1 MRTRILLVL
10 AVGAAC
16 LLTTTTAATG
26 AGPSPG
32 LSFGS
37 VGLAHGNERYV
48 TVPAGKSTTLEAI
61 KRGGGNVLRFMSI
74 KGAWGIP
81 LVAFDGTTG
90 GLLPDGRTLLLAQSI
105 YSGQGFRKQT
115 SFMFVDV
122 RKMKRVETITLKGA
136 FAFDALSP
144 NGRYMYLIQY
154 LSIEQPSQYRVRAY
168 DLTTRRLLARIVADK
183 RSWETSM
190 EGMPVTRTEADAWS
204 YTLYGATSARPF
216 IHALDTRHV
225 AAVCIDMPWK
235 YQPDKIWN
243 FRLRT
248 DGDGHLV
255 VRGPRG
261 RALVVVDRQTFRVLS
276 AVRNP

>member
-16 LLTTTTAATG
+16 LLTATTAATG

-48 TVPAGKSTTLEAI
+48 TVPAGKATTLEAI
-61 KRGGGNVLRFMSI
+61 KRGGGDVLRFMSI
-74 KGAWGIP
+74 RGSWGIP

-115 SFMFVDV
+115 SFRFVDV
-122 RKMKRVETITLKGA
+122 RKMKQLETITLQGA

-144 NGRYMYLIQY
+144 NGRYLYLIQY
-154 LSIEQPSQYRVRAY
+154 LSSEQPAAYRVRAY
-168 DLTTRRLLARIVADK
+168 DLTAGRLLAKIVADK

-190 EGMPVTRTEADAWS
+190 EGMPVTRTEADGWS

-248 DGDGHLV
+248 DGDGHLL

>member
-1 MRTRILLVL
+1 MRTRILLVV
-10 AVGAAC
+10 AVGATC
-16 LLTTTTAATG
+16 LLTATTAATG

-32 LSFGS
+32 LSYGS
-37 VGLAHGNERYV
+37 VGLAHGDERYV
-48 TVPAGKSTTLEAI
+48 TVPAGKSTMLEVI

-105 YSGQGFRKQT
+105 YSAQGYRKQT
-115 SFMFVDV
+115 SFTSIDV
-122 RKMKRVETITLKGA
+122 HTMKRLETITLQGA

-144 NGRYMYLIQY
+144 NGRYLYLIQY
-154 LSIEQPSQYRVRAY
+154 LSNEQPAAYRVRAY
-168 DLTTRRLLARIVADK
+168 DLKAGRLLARIVADK

-190 EGMPVTRTEADAWS
+190 EGMPVTRAEADGWS
-204 YTLYGATSARPF
+204 YTLYGATPARAF
-216 IHALDTRHV
+216 IHALDTRHL

-255 VRGPRG
+255 VRGPHG